1 MNDGAL
7 EGFFEMMVGGCCA
20 LVVVFVVRRPE
31 AVGGREMGRFFRCGQ
46 DRERDGS
53 KRRDALVFAGRPQ
66 RACVE
71 AHRARLCTHSVC
83 SSLSALS
90 AAVSSE
96 CGLREAAQN
105 GRARML
111 VLENPAETGLKDS
124 EARLTVIL
132 QANKKRCAVIL
143 LLKSAIEV
151 FSFVQSGST
160 FG

>member
-66 RACVE
+66 RVCVE
-71 AHRARLCTHSVC
+71 THQARLSTYSVR

-90 AAVSSE
+90 ATVSSSVWLK
-96 CGLREAAQN
+96 G
-105 GRARML
+105 GRTERSSSNA
-111 VLENPAETGLKDS
+111 
-124 EARLTVIL
+124 
-132 QANKKRCAVIL
+132 L
-143 LLKSAIEV
+143 LLW
-151 FSFVQSGST
+151 
-160 FG
+160 

>member
-1 MNDGAL
+1 
-7 EGFFEMMVGGCCA
+7 
-20 LVVVFVVRRPE
+20 
-31 AVGGREMGRFFRCGQ
+31 
-46 DRERDGS
+46 
-53 KRRDALVFAGRPQ
+53 
-66 RACVE
+66 
-71 AHRARLCTHSVC
+71 
-83 SSLSALS
+83 
-90 AAVSSE
+90 
-96 CGLREAAQN
+96 
-105 GRARML
+105 ML